1 MSGGGRI
8 FLVRHGQSEGNR
20 ERRFSP
26 NPHIELTAVGEA
38 QARAAGRWLA
48 ERARPG
54 RIVSSPFRRARTTA
68 SWIATELGFAG
79 EIELEP
85 GLREREIGEL
95 AGRPYA
101 ALVEHPSY
109 DVERFWEWRPRGGES
124 LVEVQARAAP
134 VLERL
139 VATAAETDVVVVSH
153 GGVMLALCAHV
164 EGGWHRPRV
173 ARNCEIVRIERGA
186 GRLRVAESVRVAE
199 AASAEELVGR

>member
-8 FLVRHGQSEGNR
+8 YLVRHGQSEGNR

-26 NPHIELTAVGEA
+26 NPHIELTALGEE

-48 ERARPG
+48 ARARPS
-54 RIVSSPFRRARTTA
+54 RIVSSPFLRARSTA
-68 SWIATELGFAG
+68 AWIAAELGFAD

-85 GLREREIGEL
+85 GLRERDIGEL

-101 ALVEHPSY
+101 ALLEHPSY

-124 LVEVQARAAP
+124 LDQVRLRAAP
-134 VLERL
+134 VLDRL
-139 VATAAETDVVVVSH
+139 AASPGDAVVVSH

-173 ARNCEIVRIERGA
+173 ARNCEIVLVERGRA
-186 GRLRVAESVRVAE
+186 GLRIVESVRMAE
-199 AASAEELVGR
+199 AASSEDPATG